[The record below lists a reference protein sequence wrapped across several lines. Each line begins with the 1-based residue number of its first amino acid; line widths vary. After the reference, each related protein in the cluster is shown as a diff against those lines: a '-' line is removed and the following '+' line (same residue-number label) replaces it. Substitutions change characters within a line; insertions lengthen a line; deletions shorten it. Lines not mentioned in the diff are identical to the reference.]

1 MHSRSLSLICQCSK
15 DNSFFLVFHIS
26 VLESENEENGHISAI
41 KNTLYLAFYWPGLYI
56 TLKDLNTSEATLIKL
71 RSVLLLCPMYL
82 VSNNWLY
89 VSYYTLYVYWRSEN
103 DTQSMMHWYVEGFDI
118 KCNQGISGPQFIL
131 TLLFCSSLSPKS
143 QNVFSLNFHHPFKSK
158 TPQEMN

>member
-1 MHSRSLSLICQCSK
+1 MKIIKKLLC
-15 DNSFFLVFHIS
+15 
-26 VLESENEENGHISAI
+26 HISAI

-56 TLKDLNTSEATLIKL
+56 TLKDLNTSEVTLIKL

-103 DTQSMMHWYVEGFDI
+103 DTKSMMHWYVEGFDI
-118 KCNQGISGPQFIL
+118 KYNQGISGLQFIL

-143 QNVFSLNFHHPFKSK
+143 QNVFSLNFHHPLK
-158 TPQEMN
+158 TRPHRRWTKDKIY